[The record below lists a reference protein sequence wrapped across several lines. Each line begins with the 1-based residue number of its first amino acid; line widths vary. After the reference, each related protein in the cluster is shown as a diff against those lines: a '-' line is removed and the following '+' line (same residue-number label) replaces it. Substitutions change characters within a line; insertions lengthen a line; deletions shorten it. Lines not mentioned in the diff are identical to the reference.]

1 MYFCRFCRILQNFS
15 QNSIMI
21 SIFNCLGILQHAMFL
36 FIVDF
41 IGDELCRNNPF
52 YFPAKNEEN
61 DIFSSFGANYQ
72 VSVSC

>member
-1 MYFCRFCRILQNFS
+1 MISAFQNLSKFENRMYFGKVGNPS
-15 QNSIMI
+15 
-21 SIFNCLGILQHAMFL
+21 
-36 FIVDF
+36 
-41 IGDELCRNNPF
+41 DELCKNNPF